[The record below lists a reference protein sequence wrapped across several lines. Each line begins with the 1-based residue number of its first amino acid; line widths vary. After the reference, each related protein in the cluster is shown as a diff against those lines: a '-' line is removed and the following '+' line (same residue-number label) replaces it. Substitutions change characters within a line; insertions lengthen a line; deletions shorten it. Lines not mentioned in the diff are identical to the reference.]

1 MRFFPLAAVL
11 LIMVSNAVQS
21 EIPRPE
27 HPRPDFQRDHWINLN
42 GVWEFA
48 ETDDP
53 DASFLKGEMPDRITV
68 PFCRESELSG
78 LGRKG
83 FVDYVW
89 YRRTI
94 EIPESWEGLHTLLH
108 IGACDWE
115 TTVWV
120 NGRRVGFHRGGN
132 SQFSFDL
139 TDFLSDGENTLVIR
153 AYDDVRSGLQTA
165 GKQSQREESH
175 GIFYTRTTGIWQ
187 TVWLEAVNPV
197 SIENFSVVPDIGKGA
212 FDIDFDL
219 RGDFAGAVLIAEAF
233 LGDRSVGRAEAP
245 ARWRTTTI
253 HLPLSEKKLW
263 SVDSPTLYTLRLRVV
278 REKSTLD
285 EVASYGGLREITL
298 RGRAILLNGEP
309 VFQRLVLDQGFYP
322 DGIWTAPSEGAL
334 IQDIKLSQSVGFNG
348 ARLHQKVFEP
358 RFLYHADR
366 LGYLLWGE
374 YPSFGVD
381 YSNTATDE
389 PILREWHEILLRDR
403 NHPSIVGWCPFNETP
418 PEAGRIQ
425 KLVVDLTQRLEPTR
439 PVIETSGWT
448 HTHLNPELLD
458 AHDYNQNPE
467 TFKEKWDRFFQI
479 NNPFPEKLKMPS
491 GADLRIPYFVSEF
504 GGIGWDVG
512 GGWGYGDTP
521 KTMDEFYA
529 RFEGLVEALL
539 ENPNFFGYCYTQ
551 LTDVEQERNGVFTF
565 DRKEK
570 FDAGKLHAIQ
580 TQTAAYEKNPVFEVP
595 EEKPMEWSTL
605 IKTAHD
611 KGPDTEWRYVT
622 DDPGAGWEKA
632 GFDDSSWS
640 TGQPGFGARGR
651 DLSSTPWNTP
661 DIWLRKEF
669 ELTEEQ
675 AGDFTR
681 AVIVVFFD
689 NATELFVNGESV
701 WKRGGWNNTYEIFDV
716 TDALKGNLK
725 AGKNTLAVHT
735 HQDEGGQY
743 IDLGLLLGR

>member
-11 LIMVSNAVQS
+11 LIMVSTAVQS

-27 HPRPDFQRDHWINLN
+27 HPRPDFQRDRWINLN

-53 DASFLKGEMPDRITV
+53 DDSFLEGEMPDRIVV

-94 EIPESWEGLHTLLH
+94 EIPESWEGLRTLLH

-132 SQFSFDL
+132 AQFSFDL
-139 TDFLSDGENTLVIR
+139 TDFLAEGENTLVIR
-153 AYDDVRSGLQTA
+153 AFDDVRSGLQTA

-187 TVWLEAVNPV
+187 TVWLEAVDPI
-197 SIENFSVVPDIGKGA
+197 SIVNFSVVSDIEKGA
-212 FDIDFDL
+212 FDIDCEL
-219 RGDFAGAVLIAEAF
+219 RGDFAGATVLAEAF
-233 LGDRSVGRAEAP
+233 LGDRSVGRAESP
-245 ARWRTTTI
+245 ARWRRTTI
-253 HLPLSEKKLW
+253 QLPLSERKLW
-263 SVDSPTLYTLRLRVV
+263 SVDSPSLYTLKLRVV

-285 EVASYGGLREITL
+285 EVATYGGLREITL
-298 RGRAILLNGEP
+298 RGRAILINGEP

-322 DGIWTAPSEGAL
+322 DGVWTAPSDQAL
-334 IQDIKLSQSVGFNG
+334 IRDIELSKSVGFNG

-389 PILREWHEILLRDR
+389 PILREWREILLRDR

-425 KLVVDLTQRLEPTR
+425 KLVVDLTQHLEPTR

-458 AHDYNQNPE
+458 AHDYNQDPA
-467 TFKEKWDRFFQI
+467 TFREKWDRFFEV
-479 NNPFPEKLKMPS
+479 NNPFPEKFGARS
-491 GADLRIPYFVSEF
+491 GADLRVPFFVSEF

-529 RFEGLVEALL
+529 RFAGLVEALL

-580 TQTAAYEKNPVFEVP
+580 MRKAAYEKNPVLDVP
-595 EEKPMEWSTL
+595 AETPLEWSTL

-611 KGPDTEWRYVT
+611 RGSDTEWRYVT

-632 GFDDSSWS
+632 GLDDSAWPK
-640 TGQPGFGARGR
+640 GQPGFGNRGG
-651 DLSSTPWNTP
+651 DLRSTDWTTP

-669 ELTEEQ
+669 ELTEKQ
-675 AGDFTR
+675 AGDFKR
-681 AVIVVFFD
+681 AVIAVFYD
-689 NATELFVNGESV
+689 NATEVHLNGEV
-701 WKRGGWNNTYEIFDV
+701 LWKRGGWNNAYEIFDV
-716 TDALKGNLK
+716 TDSLKGKLK
-725 AGKNTLAVHT
+725 AGKNILAVHT
-735 HQDEGGQY
+735 HQDEGEQY
-743 IDLGLLLGR
+743 IDVGLFVGR